1 MPRERYKPEEI
12 VAKLRQEVFVP
23 AFAGVAGFATW
34 SGSAGHASPTDSIK
48 LTFYLDHSIWA
59 AQDDPPRTH
68 DVAQPQCRPLSGS
81 II

>member
-48 LTFYLDHSIWA
+48 LGRVDKFDPDADAGKQHERGEALDQLVIAGGDA
-59 AQDDPPRTH
+59 A
-68 DVAQPQCRPLSGS
+68 
-81 II
+81 